1 MPSVGH
7 AMSHTLRDFLAKTEL
22 SLSEARARVT
32 AQKELFDR
40 LEREGTESAVAAQ
53 MLRAFQGH
61 HAMLQEHRDQLLRL
75 L

>member
-1 MPSVGH
+1 
-7 AMSHTLRDFLAKTEL
+7 MSHTLREFLTRTER
-22 SLSEARARVT
+22 SLSEAYARVA
-32 AQKELFDR
+32 AQKELLDR
-40 LEREGTESAVAAQ
+40 LEREGSETAVAGQ